1 MKSSKKLIPAI
12 CLLLISAVLL
22 GTSTYAWFTM
32 NTTVSANGMEVS
44 AVVPKSLVI
53 STEQDGSYSAAVDLG
68 MDEAQKLYPV
78 STTNA
83 KNWYAPENLLNNNVD
98 PVTGGANLT
107 PTDENATKFQTLNNF
122 GADGLLKDA
131 GAGEEVYAVKKTVY
145 VKSAEAGNEVYG
157 LYVSTLKIND
167 KAQANAANEHI
178 SKALRVA
185 VVCGS
190 KTIIFAP
197 TGFDGSCQPIA
208 SLTPITGGSGGGET
222 GVAGSATVVDVADV
236 GNTHGVL
243 IENTT
248 PVSTTGQQIDIFIW
262 YEGQDSNANNT
273 NAINVEELS
282 IEIGFTSSLENGS
295 WS

>member
-68 MDEAQKLYPV
+68 MGEAQKLYPA
-78 STTNA
+78 STTNTI
-83 KNWYAPENLLNNNVD
+83 NWYAPVDLLNNNVD

-107 PTDENATKFQTLNNF
+107 PGNANATKFQQLTDF
-122 GADGLLKDA
+122 GVDGLLTD
-131 GAGEEVYAVKKTVY
+131 GEGEEVYAVKKTVY

-157 LYVSTLKIND
+157 LYVSSLKIID
-167 KAQANAANEHI
+167 KDMSAVADAAI
-178 SKALRVA
+178 TKALRVA
-185 VVCGS
+185 IVCGG

-197 TGFDGSCQPIA
+197 TGFDESCKPIA
-208 SLTPITGGSGGGET
+208 SLTEIAGVDDGSQT

-236 GNTHGVL
+236 GNTDGIL
-243 IENTT
+243 IDNTT
-248 PVSTTGQQIDIFIW
+248 SVSASGQKIDIFIW